1 MTLELFTSAVLVV
14 TVGTSRLFPRP
25 TRSRCCNRGRVR
37 RRLSAAKAIE
47 RFVKRTKSLAHL
59 ANKLSMPQEKRDRVR
74 NMVEHGRSLKIS
86 TEFSVLTS
94 RKSLTI
100 LTAQSCRLPAR
111 GGYEPP
117 EIGNNDSLSTICNV
131 RLR

>member
-1 MTLELFTSAVLVV
+1 MARPSLSGNEPLVTQGHDAMTLMTLELFTSAVLVV

-86 TEFSVLTS
+86 TRVLGIDKPKVANHTHGPE
-94 RKSLTI
+94 
-100 LTAQSCRLPAR
+100 LP
-111 GGYEPP
+111 
-117 EIGNNDSLSTICNV
+117 T
-131 RLR
+131 